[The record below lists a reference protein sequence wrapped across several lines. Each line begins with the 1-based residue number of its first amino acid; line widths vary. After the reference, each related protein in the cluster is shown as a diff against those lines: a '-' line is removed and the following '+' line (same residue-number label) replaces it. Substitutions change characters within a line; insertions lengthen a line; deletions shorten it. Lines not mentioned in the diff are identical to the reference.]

1 MELERKLKGK
11 GFDAELVSDVLDALE
26 RANLLSNLRFTEQ
39 FVHQRAARGQGPL
52 KILHEL
58 AQRGID
64 EGTARE
70 FIELSDPIWIRS
82 ASRAR
87 TKRFGEKLPQT
98 FRDRARQTRFLEQRG
113 FSHEQIR
120 RALAAED
127 VDDHEEQ

>member
-11 GFDAELVSDVLDALE
+11 GFDAALVSDVLDALE
-26 RANLLSNLRFTEQ
+26 RANLLSEPRFIEQ
-39 FVHQRAARGQGPL
+39 FVHQRTARGQGPL

-64 EGTARE
+64 GDAARA
-70 FIELSDPIWIRS
+70 FMDPSDPSWARR

-87 TKRFGEKLPQT
+87 CKRFGEKLPQT
-98 FRDRARQTRFLEQRG
+98 FGERARQARFLEQRG
-113 FSHEQIR
+113 FSHEHIR

-127 VDDHEEQ
+127 ADEYEDQ